1 MDKIRRVAG
10 AEYFNSVRSKAFI
23 ISILMVPMIMAF
35 SIGMQIFAGKKIDMT
50 PRKIAVVDHTGRLFE
65 AISKSAEIRNANLK
79 KAKDLPDAVKAMA
92 PKQPD
97 FAPVAHDAAGK
108 TREALELELSGQV
121 RRKELFAF
129 AVIEKNVFAV
139 TGEEQR
145 GVAYYTQTPTFQ
157 ALPRWLEQTIN
168 NEVRRAR
175 LGEAG
180 LDGALIGKLSQ
191 RARFDRRGL
200 AKKTKSGKIEKAKK
214 QNALKTM
221 AVPLVTMMVM
231 FVTVMTTAPML
242 MNTVLEE
249 KMNKVSEVLISSVTP
264 FQLMFGKLL
273 GCVLVSLTLSSLYIL
288 SIVVSLHQLDY
299 LHLVPMDM
307 VGWFFMFQVMAA
319 FIFGAMFLAI
329 GSACNEIRDAQSLM
343 TPVMLLAM
351 APMFVWTAILQAP
364 NSPFSQVL
372 SLIPPFTPVLMM
384 VRLASPAG
392 PALWELLLAMVL
404 TGSFMFFC
412 IWAAA
417 KIFRVGILAQGQ
429 PPSMLKLMSWIWS
442 K

>member
-1 MDKIRRVAG
+1 MDKIRRVAA
-10 AEYFNSVRSKAFI
+10 AEYLNSVRSKAFI
-23 ISILMVPMIMAF
+23 ISVLMVPLILASSVGLQVF
-35 SIGMQIFAGKKIDMT
+35 GGKKIDMT
-50 PRKIAVVDHTGRLFE
+50 PRKIAVVDYTGRLF
-65 AISKSAEIRNANLK
+65 ATIKKSSEIRNANLK
-79 KAKDLPDAVKAMA
+79 KVKDVPDAVKAMA
-92 PKQPD
+92 PKQPEFD
-97 FAPVAHDAAGK
+97 PVAHDAGGK
-108 TREALELELSGQV
+108 AREALELELSGKV

-129 AVIEKNVFAV
+129 AIIEENVFAV
-139 TGEEQR
+139 QGNERR

-157 ALPRWLEQTIN
+157 SLPRWLEQTIN
-168 NEVRRAR
+168 SEVRRAR
-175 LGEAG
+175 FGEAG
-180 LDGALIGKLSQ
+180 LDRALIGRLSQ
-191 RARFDRRGL
+191 GAKFDRRGL
-200 AKKTKSGKIEKAKK
+200 AKKTKTGKIEKAKK
-214 QNALKTM
+214 QDMVKAM
-221 AVPLVTMMVM
+221 AVPFVTMMVM

-273 GCVLVSLTLSSLYIL
+273 GCVLVSLTLSILYIL
-288 SIVVSLHQLDY
+288 SIVVGLYQLDF
-299 LHLVPMDM
+299 LHMVPMDM
-307 VGWFFMFQVMAA
+307 VGWFFLFQVMAA
-319 FIFGAMFLAI
+319 FIFGSMFLAI

-343 TPVMLLAM
+343 TPVMFLGM
-351 APMFVWTAILQAP
+351 APMLMWMVVLQAP
-364 NSPFSQVL
+364 NSPFSQVM

-404 TGSFMFFC
+404 TGTFMFFC

-429 PPSMLKLMSWIWS
+429 SPSMLKLMSWIWS

>member
-1 MDKIRRVAG
+1 MDKIRRVAA
-10 AEYFNSVRSKAFI
+10 AEYLNSVRSKAFI
-23 ISILMVPMIMAF
+23 ISILMVPLILAL
-35 SIGMQIFAGKKIDMT
+35 SLGMSVFAGKKIDMT
-50 PRKIAVVDHTGRLFE
+50 PRKIAVVDHTGRLFD
-65 AISKSAEIRNANLK
+65 AIKQSAEIRNANLNKSK
-79 KAKDLPDAVKAMA
+79 KLPDAVKAMA
-92 PKQPD
+92 PKQPH
-97 FAPVAHDAAGK
+97 FAPVAHDAGDQ
-108 TREALELELSGQV
+108 TRESLELELSGKV
-121 RRKELFAF
+121 RSKELFAF
-129 AVIEKNVFAV
+129 AIIEENVFAV
-139 TGEEQR
+139 QGDEAR
-145 GVAYYTQTPTFQ
+145 GVAYYTQTPTFLS
-157 ALPRWLEQTIN
+157 LPRWLEQTIN
-168 NEVRRAR
+168 AEVRRAR

-180 LDGALIGKLSQ
+180 LDSALIGKLS
-191 RARFDRRGL
+191 RPAKFDRRGL
-200 AKKTKSGKIEKAKK
+200 AKKTKTGKIEKAKK

-273 GCVLVSLTLSSLYIL
+273 GCVLVSLTLSTLYIL

-299 LHLVPMDM
+299 LHLVPLDM
-307 VGWFFMFQVMAA
+307 VGWFFLFQVMAA
-319 FIFGAMFLAI
+319 FIFGSMFLAI

-343 TPVMLLAM
+343 TPVMLLGM
-351 APMFVWTAILQAP
+351 VPMLVWMVILQAP
-364 NSPFSQVL
+364 NSPFSQVM

-404 TGSFMFFC
+404 TGTFMFFC

-417 KIFRVGILAQGQ
+417 KIFRVGMLAQGQ
-429 PPSMLKLMSWIWS
+429 SPSMLKLMSWIWS